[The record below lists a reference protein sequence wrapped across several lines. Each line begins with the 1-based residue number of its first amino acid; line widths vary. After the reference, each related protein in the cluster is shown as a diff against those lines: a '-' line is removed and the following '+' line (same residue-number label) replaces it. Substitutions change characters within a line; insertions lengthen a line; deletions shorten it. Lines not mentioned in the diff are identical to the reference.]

1 MDLYLEQTL
10 YEVRKV
16 EFLVNILVYDYKF
29 LTVTKE
35 QSLKDIFILKNK

>member
-1 MDLYLEQTL
+1 MLEIENVLYLWLLMDLYLKQTL

-16 EFLVNILVYDYKF
+16 EFLVNILVKF

-35 QSLKDIFILKNK
+35 